1 MRGDRPRPG
10 FWWSGIILNGT
21 VRFAIENYVGR
32 GMAAKAETPEETLGC
47 DQLLRIH
54 SAKKGFVNR

>member
-1 MRGDRPRPG
+1 MFNFTNYSDLYA
-10 FWWSGIILNGT
+10 FYMID
-21 VRFAIENYVGR
+21 YVGR